1 MADFEQ
7 QLTLYRLLVEKSLG
21 LMCIHDLDGVLLTI
35 NPAVGRSLGFGP
47 EEGIGRNLRDF
58 LVPAVQPLFDDYLRR
73 IRAKGADSG
82 LMRLLAKDGSER
94 IWSYHN
100 IRYDEPAYPPCV
112 LGHGLDVTQQVIAE
126 AALRESRK
134 ALAKAQMTSLRASK
148 SGPRN

>member
-21 LMCIHDLDGVLLTI
+21 LMCIHDLDGVLLTV

-47 EEGIGRNLRDF
+47 EEGIGRNLKEF

-73 IRAKGADSG
+73 IRVKGADSG

-134 ALAKAQMTSLRASK
+134 ALAKAHDD
-148 SGPRN
+148 